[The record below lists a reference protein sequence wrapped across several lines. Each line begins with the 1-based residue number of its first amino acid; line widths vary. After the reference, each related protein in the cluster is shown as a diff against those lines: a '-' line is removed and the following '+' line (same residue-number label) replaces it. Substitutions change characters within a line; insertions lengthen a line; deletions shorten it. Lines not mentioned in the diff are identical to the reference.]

1 MFCLLFLL
9 PGIIFPLIFAWLPPF
24 CLVLLL
30 NAPVSQEHTPPF
42 LSVVATKPLLQQ
54 TYHISVENFLP
65 HSLRQ
70 PFHSYPSIHKH
81 LTFLSFSLILWLASY
96 FSEKPGALVRKLQY
110 LLTTKSFIL
119 FVFVCQLCLYL
130 LWMDSLPYPGPTL
143 LLWDDLILQKHCL
156 IAPHALPSL
165 TCTILISKH
174 AVMSPTTNK
183 TVW

>member
-30 NAPVSQEHTPPF
+30 NAPVSEEHTAPF

-54 TYHISVENFLP
+54 IYHISVENFLP

-81 LTFLSFSLILWLASY
+81 LTFLSFSLILWLCFLFFWETRSNSKETTVSSYHKNLSSYLFLYANSASIY
-96 FSEKPGALVRKLQY
+96 YGWTPSHIQVQPCYREMIS
-110 LLTTKSFIL
+110 SFR
-119 FVFVCQLCLYL
+119 
-130 LWMDSLPYPGPTL
+130 
-143 LLWDDLILQKHCL
+143 
-156 IAPHALPSL
+156 
-165 TCTILISKH
+165 
-174 AVMSPTTNK
+174 N
-183 TVW
+183 TV

>member
-1 MFCLLFLL
+1 MFCSLFLL

-30 NAPVSQEHTPPF
+30 NAPVSEEHTPPF

-81 LTFLSFSLILWLASY
+81 LTFLSFSLILWLC
-96 FSEKPGALVRKLQY
+96 FLFCEKPGAIVRKLQY
-110 LLTTKSFIL
+110 LLTTKIFHLIC
-119 FVFVCQLCLYL
+119 FC
-130 LWMDSLPYPGPTL
+130 MPTL
-143 LLWDDLILQKHCL
+143 PLFTMDGLPPISRSNPVIVRWSHPSETLFNCPSCPALTHL
-156 IAPHALPSL
+156 HHANQQ
-165 TCTILISKH
+165 
-174 AVMSPTTNK
+174 TNML
-183 TVW
+183 

>member
-30 NAPVSQEHTPPF
+30 NAPFSEEHTPPF

-81 LTFLSFSLILWLASY
+81 LTLLSFSLILWHCFLFLWETRSNSKETTISSY
-96 FSEKPGALVRKLQY
+96 HKIFHLICFCTPTLPSIYYVWTLSHIQV
-110 LLTTKSFIL
+110 
-119 FVFVCQLCLYL
+119 QLCHHE
-130 LWMDSLPYPGPTL
+130 M
-143 LLWDDLILQKHCL
+143 
-156 IAPHALPSL
+156 
-165 TCTILISKH
+165 IS
-174 AVMSPTTNK
+174 SFRN
-183 TVW
+183 TV